1 MSFSLLLRRRAA
13 PRRARPGFT
22 LIELLIGLA
31 LGVLVAAA
39 ATSVFIM
46 NARVREATDSL
57 SRLQEG
63 ARVAFE
69 LVARDVRQAGG
80 FSCGREA
87 ATGDSGSRSDRSDY
101 RFSNALNNANA
112 AWWSTWTAPLPTTD
126 ARGGF
131 RGYGPGDATPG
142 TPFGAATGNRAA
154 GTSAIDVR
162 YAGTQEFDGAF
173 AAPAVIATN
182 AARVTLNVPATGV
195 NGHGLVSGDLVV
207 VCASALPPVGS
218 GTPAVQGQDQRDFV
232 PWVAL
237 GQVTVAGSELTL
249 AYTGL
254 LPGNRNAT
262 LWDPAPVWAP
272 PARAQPRVRVA
283 RYVPVRWYVG
293 INARDGRSLFRET
306 VTAGNSPQ
314 VIREEMIEGVTDLRI
329 DYAVDGGADFTPAA
343 GITDWAAVTAVRMT
357 VVMDTAQGGAGTEG
371 QRVSADFDAL
381 GRDFTNVIAIRSRLP

>member
-1 MSFSLLLRRRAA
+1 MSAA
-13 PRRARPGFT
+13 IVRGTGARKRVTGFT

-57 SRLQEG
+57 SRLQES

-80 FSCGREA
+80 FSCGRERGVGD
-87 ATGDSGSRSDRSDY
+87 ATSRGGDADY
-101 RFSNALNNANA
+101 VFSNGLANANQV
-112 AWWSTWTAPLPTTD
+112 WWSTWTVPLPTTD

-131 RGYGPGDATPG
+131 RGFGPTDVTPG
-142 TPFGAATGNRAA
+142 TAFGTATANRVN

-162 YAGTQEFDGAF
+162 YADTTEFDGAF
-173 AAPAVIATN
+173 QSPASIATN
-182 AARVTLNVPATGV
+182 PARVTLNVNAAT
-195 NGHGLVSGDLVV
+195 HGLVTGDLVI
-207 VCASALPPVGS
+207 VCANALAPVGS
-218 GTPAVQGQDQRDFV
+218 GVPAVQGQDLRDFV

-237 GQVTVAGSELTL
+237 AQVTVAGSVLEMS
-249 AYTGL
+249 YTGL
-254 LPGNRNAT
+254 TPNNRNAGA
-262 LWDPAPVWAP
+262 WAPAPVWAP
-272 PARAQPRVRVA
+272 PARAQPRLRVA

-293 INARDGRSLFRET
+293 VNARGGRSLFRET
-306 VTAGNSPQ
+306 ISAGDNPR
-314 VIREEMIEGVTDLRI
+314 VLREEMIEGVTDLRI
-329 DYAVDGGADFTPAA
+329 DYAVDAGNNFVAA
-343 GITDWAAVTAVRMT
+343 AAVADWATVTAARMT

-381 GRDFTNVIAIRSRLP
+381 EREFTNVIAIRSRLP

>member
-1 MSFSLLLRRRAA
+1 MSPAVFVRRRTAG
-13 PRRARPGFT
+13 GFT

-39 ATSVFIM
+39 AISVFIM

-69 LVARDVRQAGG
+69 LIARDVRQVGG

-87 ATGDSGSRSDRSDY
+87 GTGDSGSRSDRSDY
-101 RFSNALNNANA
+101 RFSNALTNGNTE
-112 AWWSTWTAPLPTTD
+112 WWATWTAPLPTTD

-131 RGYGPGDATPG
+131 RGFGPNDATPG
-142 TPFGAATGNRAA
+142 RPFGTGTGNRVA
-154 GTSAIDVR
+154 GTAAIDVR

-173 AAPAVIATN
+173 LAPASVATTP
-182 AARVTLNVPATGV
+182 ARVAINVPATGPS
-195 NGHGLVSGDLVV
+195 GHGFQTGDLVV
-207 VCASALPPVGS
+207 VCANALPPVGS

-237 GQVTVAGSELTL
+237 AQVSVADSELTM

-254 LPGNRNAT
+254 TPGNRNAT
-262 LWDPAPVWAP
+262 IWEAPPVWAP
-272 PARAQPRVRVA
+272 VTRAQPRVRVA

-293 INARDGRSLFRET
+293 INARNGRSLFRET
-306 VTAGNSPQ
+306 ITAGNSPR

-329 DYAVDGGADFTPAA
+329 DYAVDGGTNFVAA
-343 GITDWAAVTAVRMT
+343 AAVADWAAVTAVRMT
-357 VVMDTAQGGAGTEG
+357 VVMDTAQGGVGSEG
-371 QRVSADFDAL
+371 QRVSADFDAIE
-381 GRDFTNVIAIRSRLP
+381 RDFTNVIAIRSRLP

>member
-1 MSFSLLLRRRAA
+1 MSLVVLFRRR
-13 PRRARPGFT
+13 PSNGFT

-31 LGVLVAAA
+31 LGVLVAAV

-69 LVARDVRQAGG
+69 LIARDVRQTGG

-87 ATGDSGSRSDRSDY
+87 GTGDSGSRGGAADY
-101 RFSNALNNANA
+101 RFSNALLNANTV
-112 AWWSTWTAPLPTTD
+112 WWSTWTAPLPTTD

-131 RGYGPGDATPG
+131 RGYGPADVTLG
-142 TPFGAATGNRAA
+142 TAFGTATGNRVA

-162 YAGTQEFDGAF
+162 YAGTRAFDGAF
-173 AAPAVIATN
+173 LAPAVVATN
-182 AARVTLNVPATGV
+182 AARITLNVPATGAS
-195 NGHGLVSGDLVV
+195 GHGFQTGDLVV
-207 VCASALPPVGS
+207 VCANALPPVGS
-218 GTPAVQGQDQRDFV
+218 GNPVVQGQDQRDFV

-237 GQVTVAGSELTL
+237 GQVSVAGSELTL
-249 AYTGL
+249 AYIGL
-254 LPGNRNAT
+254 TPGNRNAT

-272 PARAQPRVRVA
+272 AARAQPRVQVA
-283 RYVPVRWYVG
+283 PYIPVRWYVG
-293 INARDGRSLFRET
+293 INARNGRSLFRET
-306 VTAGNSPQ
+306 LSAGNSPR

-329 DYAVDGGADFTPAA
+329 DYAIDGGADFVGSAA
-343 GITDWAAVTAVRMT
+343 VVDWAAVTAVRMT
-357 VVMDTAQGGAGTEG
+357 VVMDTAQGGVGTEG

-381 GRDFTNVIAIRSRLP
+381 ERDFTNVIAIRSRLP

>member
-1 MSFSLLLRRRAA
+1 MSKNVLLRRRGRLTSA
-13 PRRARPGFT
+13 GFT

-69 LVARDVRQAGG
+69 LIARDVRQTGG

-87 ATGDSGSRSDRSDY
+87 ATGDSGSRSDRADY
-101 RFSNALNNANA
+101 RFSNGLATANA
-112 AWWSTWTAPLPTTD
+112 AWWSTWTAALPTTN

-131 RGYGPGDATPG
+131 RGYGPSNATPG
-142 TPFGAATGNRAA
+142 TGFGTATGNRIA

-162 YAGTQEFDGAF
+162 YAATQEFDGAF
-173 AAPAVIATN
+173 LAPAAIATN
-182 AARVTLNVPATGV
+182 PARIALNAPATGA
-195 NGHGLVSGDLVV
+195 GAHGFVTGDLVI
-207 VCASALPPVGS
+207 VCANALAPVGS

-237 GQVTVAGSELTL
+237 AQVSVSNSELTL

-254 LPGNRNAT
+254 TPGNRNAT

-272 PARAQPRVRVA
+272 SARAQPRVRVA

-293 INARDGRSLFRET
+293 ANARNGRSLFRET
-306 VTAGNSPQ
+306 ITAGNSPR

-329 DYAVDGGADFTPAA
+329 DYAVDGGADFVAA
-343 GITDWAAVTAVRMT
+343 GAIVDWAAVTAVRMT
-357 VVMDTAQGGAGTEG
+357 VAMDTAQGGVGTEG

-381 GRDFTNVIAIRSRLP
+381 ERNFTNVIAIRSRLP